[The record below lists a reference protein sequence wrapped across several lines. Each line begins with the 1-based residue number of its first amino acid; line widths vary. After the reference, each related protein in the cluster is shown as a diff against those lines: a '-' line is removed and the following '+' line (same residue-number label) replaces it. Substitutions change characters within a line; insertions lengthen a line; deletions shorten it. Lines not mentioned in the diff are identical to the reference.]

1 MVCEEFS
8 LCPAEIPLRSQGMLK
23 VNLKKEGRLYRHS
36 LHFIHYF
43 QLDLFFPLYGVMKT
57 CYVKYSSDCS
67 RKNYFPSL
75 IIYNMFPAQCAYL
88 NVHVLQSGGVN
99 M

>member
-8 LCPAEIPLRSQGMLK
+8 LCPAEIPLRSQA
-23 VNLKKEGRLYRHS
+23 VFQVDLKKEGHLYRHS
-36 LHFIHYF
+36 LHFIHYN

-67 RKNYFPSL
+67 GKNYFPSL
-75 IIYNMFPAQCAYL
+75 IIYICFL
-88 NVHVLQSGGVN
+88 FSVHT
-99 M
+99 